1 MERFKNR
8 WIFFGRNWIREEPEP
23 TEPIRS
29 GYRQMLLSTA
39 RRIRLKVR
47 QLSPGNLL
55 MTLILRDVA
64 HF

>member
-1 MERFKNR
+1 MERFKNK
-8 WIFFGRNWIREEPEP
+8 WIFSGRNWIREESEP

-29 GYRQMLLSTA
+29 GYRQMLQSTA
-39 RRIRLKVR
+39 RRIHLKVR
-47 QLSPGNLL
+47 QLSPANLL